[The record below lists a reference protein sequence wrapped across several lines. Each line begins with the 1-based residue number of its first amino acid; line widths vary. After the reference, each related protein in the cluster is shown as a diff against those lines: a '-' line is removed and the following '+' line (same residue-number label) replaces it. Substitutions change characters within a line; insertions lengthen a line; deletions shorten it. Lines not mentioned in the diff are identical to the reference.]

1 MYLWRRNYPRVLY
14 QPVVS
19 IHGIFYTVKDE
30 IVFKHRYAE
39 WVLPG
44 SMQPHIPYNPRQLP
58 VVISPDT
65 QLVKDR
71 WQSSVPSASG
81 QALLS
86 SLLHWCSG

>member
-1 MYLWRRNYPRVLY
+1 MYLWRRNRPRVVY
-14 QPVVS
+14 EPVAI
-19 IHGIFYTVKDE
+19 IHGVAYLVKDE

-44 SMQPHIPYNPRQLP
+44 SMQKHIPYNRRQLP

-65 QLVKDR
+65 QHEKPL
-71 WQSSVPSASG
+71 WLSSVPSASG

-86 SLLHWCSG
+86 SLLRWYSG